1 MVLTDL
7 FLFVLAV
14 TGTVVVAAKWRTL
27 READA
32 VTGIALILTGLWTV
46 TILHMVDLVTMTVF
60 PLWVGEE
67 RAMAAMRALH
77 QGHSWYAISL
87 SAALVLMGLVMTV
100 LQGVR
105 QFDAVRAHARASEDS
120 EARFRHFAT
129 VASDWFWE
137 MDADLRFSYFSER
150 NREIT
155 GFDPSIYLGKT
166 RREITPENTMT
177 EKWRRHLD
185 DLDNHRPFRAFQY
198 ELTRADG
205 SPLAISINGDPVFDG
220 DGQFLGY
227 RGTGSDVTEQR
238 RAEETRDA
246 ALRLAEE
253 ANQAKSEFLA
263 TMSHDLRTPLNAIVG
278 FSSILNEGLFGP
290 IDDRYREYARDIR
303 DSGDHLLSLV
313 NDILDLSAIEA
324 GKIVIERHLLD
335 ASDIV
340 SECETVI
347 QPRAKSVGVEVV
359 VELPDGGAT
368 AYADRQALKQI
379 LLNLLANAVEFTP
392 PGGRV
397 TMSVDTRDGN
407 AAFVVADTGPGIPEE
422 RRHKLMEPFVRGE
435 KHPYHAGEGWGL
447 GLAIVKSLV
456 DRLDGTL
463 EIESQVGKGTTVTV
477 LMPASAEV
485 EQVEGRARR
494 VRSKT

>member
-1 MVLTDL
+1 MTLTDL
-7 FLFVLAV
+7 FLFALAV

-27 READA
+27 TEADA
-32 VTGIALILTGLWTV
+32 ITGIGLILTGLWTV
-46 TILHMVDLVTMTVF
+46 TILHLGDLFTMTVF
-60 PLWVGEE
+60 PFWVGED
-67 RAMAAMRALH
+67 RARAAMVALH
-77 QGHSWYAISL
+77 QGYSWYAVSL
-87 SAALVLMGLVMTV
+87 SAALVLVGLVMTV

-105 QFDAVRAHARASEDS
+105 QFDTVRDHARASESS

-137 MDADLRFSYFSER
+137 MDAELRFSYFSER
-150 NREIT
+150 NRQIT
-155 GFDPSIYLGKT
+155 GFDPSIYLGRT

-185 DLDNHRPFRAFQY
+185 DIEHHRPFRAFQY
-198 ELTRADG
+198 EITRADG
-205 SPLAISINGDPVFDG
+205 SPLIISINGDPVFD
-220 DGQFLGY
+220 DGGTFLGY

-238 RAEETRDA
+238 RAEEARDA

-278 FSSILNEGLFGP
+278 FSSILNEELFGP
-290 IDDRYREYARDIR
+290 LDDRYREYACDIR

-324 GKIVIERHLLD
+324 GKVAIERHPLD
-335 ASDIV
+335 ACSIV

-347 QPRAKSVGVEVV
+347 RPRAKSVGVEVV
-359 VELPDGGAT
+359 AERPEGGAS

-392 PGGRV
+392 AGGRV
-397 TMSVDTRDGN
+397 TLSVDNLNGTV
-407 AAFVVADTGPGIPEE
+407 AFAVADTGQGIPEE
-422 RRHKLMEPFVRGE
+422 RLQRLMEPFVRGE

-463 EIESQVGKGTTVTV
+463 EIESQVEKGTTVTV
-477 LMPASAEV
+477 FMPASADAV
-485 EQVEGRARR
+485 HHQGRTRH
-494 VRSKT
+494 V